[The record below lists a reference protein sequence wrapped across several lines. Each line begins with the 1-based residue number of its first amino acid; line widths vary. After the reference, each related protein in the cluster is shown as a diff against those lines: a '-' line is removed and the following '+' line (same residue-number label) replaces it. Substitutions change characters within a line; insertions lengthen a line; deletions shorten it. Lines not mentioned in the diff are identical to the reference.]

1 MNYLCLD
8 FEGVLIP
15 EIWQYVA
22 EATDSKDL
30 MLTTQDLKDYDE
42 LMQLR
47 MNVVNEKNIKLSDI
61 QEIVKTMEPFEGA
74 ENFLSWAR
82 ANFQVS
88 IVSDTFYELAWPL
101 VEKLNFPNIIC
112 HHLIVEKD
120 KISGYELR
128 QENNKQKVIEAL
140 KSLNF
145 KVFAA
150 GDSYND
156 INMLSNADLGIFF
169 QAPEHIKAEFPNLR
183 TADTHEELKKILK
196 RENRIELYNDCLKFL
211 KTRVDL
217 DLALFK
223 DDIWS
228 H

>member
-128 QENNKQKVIEAL
+128 QENNKQKVVEAL

-169 QAPEHIKAEFPNLR
+169 KAPEHIKAEFPNLR
-183 TADTHEELKKILK
+183 TADTHEELKKILQEK
-196 RENRIELYNDCLKFL
+196 I
-211 KTRVDL
+211 
-217 DLALFK
+217 
-223 DDIWS
+223 
-228 H
+228 

>member
-22 EATDSKDL
+22 DATDSKDL

-128 QENNKQKVIEAL
+128 QENNKQKVIEAF

-183 TADTHEELKKILK
+183 TADTHEELKKILDIPVFHISVK
-196 RENRIELYNDCLKFL
+196 KPLMSLK
-211 KTRVDL
+211 
-217 DLALFK
+217 
-223 DDIWS
+223 I
-228 H
+228 

>member
-183 TADTHEELKKILK
+183 TADTHEELKKNPSGEYLVCLIIFLNYFK
-196 RENRIELYNDCLKFL
+196 RL
-211 KTRVDL
+211 
-217 DLALFK
+217 
-223 DDIWS
+223 S

>member
-82 ANFQVS
+82 TNFQVS

-183 TADTHEELKKILK
+183 NADTHEELKKILQ
-196 RENRIELYNDCLKFL
+196 ENI
-211 KTRVDL
+211 
-217 DLALFK
+217 
-223 DDIWS
+223 
-228 H
+228 

>member
-47 MNVVNEKNIKLSDI
+47 MSVVNEKNIKLSDI

-156 INMLSNADLGIFF
+156 INMLNTADLGIFF
-169 QAPEHIKAEFPNLR
+169 QAPEHIKGEYPHLL
-183 TADTHEELKKILK
+183 TASSHNELKKIL
-196 RENRIELYNDCLKFL
+196 EEHI
-211 KTRVDL
+211 
-217 DLALFK
+217 
-223 DDIWS
+223 
-228 H
+228 